1 MTTTDDLT
9 RPARDEACVFCAIIE
24 GRAPGVLRREWDD
37 TLALVPLNPVAPGHT
52 LIIPK
57 THVANY
63 AEDPDITATVMR
75 RAAEY
80 APTGASN
87 LITSMGR
94 AATQSVWHLHVHVI
108 PRIWGDGL
116 ALPWDSAHAAP
127 AADDEGGQE

>member
-9 RPARDEACVFCAIIE
+9 RQARDEDCVFCAIIE

-37 TLALVPLNPVAPGHT
+37 ALALVPLNPVAPGHT
-52 LIIPK
+52 LIVPK

-63 AEDPDITATVMR
+63 AEDPDITAAVMR
-75 RAAEY
+75 HAAEY
-80 APTGASN
+80 APAGASN